1 MRADHFHAIARFVGL
16 GQPGRS
22 TALRAAGYGKGM
34 TALTYDLLII
44 GGGINGAAIAREA
57 ALNGRSVLL
66 VEKGD
71 LAGATSSASTG
82 LIHGGLRYLEYYE
95 FKLVAEALR
104 ERERLVHA
112 APHIIRPMLFVL
124 PFEHSARPWWMLRI
138 GLYLYDFLGGRMS
151 LPRSRGL
158 RASDTAYTAPLK
170 GGSRGFVYSDA
181 QVDDARLTVLN
192 AVDAAANG
200 AEIAVR
206 TEVLSA
212 RREDDVW
219 RTALS
224 DGREVTARAIV
235 NAAGPWVH
243 QMLAKLGVN
252 AASGV
257 RLIKGSHIVVPKLYE
272 GDHAYI
278 LQQPDGR
285 IVFAIPWQRDFT
297 EIGTTDIPVDA
308 PEDAVI
314 DADEIAYLCAAVN
327 RHFVA
332 QIGAGDVVS
341 TWSGVRPLYDDGAS
355 EAKAVTRD
363 YVLELDINGPA
374 LLSVFGGK
382 ITTARHLAEEAIG
395 KLARPLGFAP
405 RPVTRSRPFPG
416 GDIGAFP
423 DFLAK
428 VRATWPFLGEVR
440 SARMAHAYGSLITE
454 LLAGVT
460 DEAGIG
466 RQFGGT
472 LTEIEARWMQTR
484 EWARTADDV
493 LNRRSKTGL
502 HMTEV
507 ERAAFASWWAS
518 AYPVRDTTRPR
529 SG

>member
-1 MRADHFHAIARFVGL
+1 M
-16 GQPGRS
+16 
-22 TALRAAGYGKGM
+22 
-34 TALTYDLLII
+34 TYDLLII

-57 ALNGRSVLL
+57 ALNGLSVLL

-112 APHIIRPMLFVL
+112 APHIIHPMLFVL

-138 GLYLYDFLGGRMS
+138 GLYLYDFLGGKMS

-158 RASDTAYTAPLK
+158 RKSDTAFVAPLK
-170 GGSRGFVYSDA
+170 GGGKGFAYSDA
-181 QVDDARLTVLN
+181 KVDDARLTILN
-192 AVDAAANG
+192 AIDAANNG

-206 TEVLSA
+206 TEVISA
-212 RREDDVW
+212 RREGDMW
-219 RTALS
+219 QATLS
-224 DGREVTARAIV
+224 DGRTVAARALV

-257 RLIKGSHIVVPKLYE
+257 RLIKGSHIVVPKMFD
-272 GDHAYI
+272 GDQAYI

-285 IVFAIPWQRDFT
+285 IVFAIPYERDFT

-314 DADEIAYLCAAVN
+314 DADEIAYLCEAVN
-327 RHFVA
+327 RHFVK
-332 QIGAGDVVS
+332 QISPADVTS

-363 YVLELDINGPA
+363 YVLELDTHGPA

-382 ITTARHLAEEAIG
+382 ITTARHLAEEALG
-395 KLARPLGFAP
+395 KLARPMGVTVK
-405 RPVTRSRPFPG
+405 PVTRARAFPG

-423 DFLAK
+423 AFLTN
-428 VRATWPFLGEVR
+428 VRATWPFLGDTR
-440 SARMAHAYGSLITE
+440 SDRMARAYGSM
-454 LLAGVT
+454 LLEMLADVT
-460 DEAGIG
+460 DEAGMG
-466 RQFGGT
+466 AALPGG
-472 LTEIEARWMQTR
+472 LSEIEARWLHDR

-493 LNRRSKTGL
+493 LRRRSKVGL
-502 HMTEV
+502 HLSAA
-507 ERAAFASWWAS
+507 ERAAFEKWWAS
-518 AYPVRDTTRPR
+518 AYPA
-529 SG
+529 